1 MILRLR
7 GHPFLRKGPTHSLRQ
22 PTTSFHGGDDG
33 GGGNLL
39 CDLLI
44 EKRKVLQMEV
54 NVIKNARWGLIVSG
68 MDRGTSQLTMLVKWS
83 GSY

>member
-1 MILRLR
+1 M
-7 GHPFLRKGPTHSLRQ
+7 
-22 PTTSFHGGDDG
+22 GGS
-33 GGGNLL
+33 NLL

-54 NVIKNARWGLIVSG
+54 NVIKNARWGLVSG
-68 MDRGTSQLTMLVKWS
+68 MDRATSQLTMLVKWS